1 MTLAKGEDSSHRKG
15 KEIVVDDP
23 VSKVVGEDAPLS
35 SSERSEEE
43 EVSRDLDSEC
53 APLIDLWYDTHMDFL
68 VVPGDYLPP
77 LPGYVWLS
85 ICHRDTEVF

>member
-1 MTLAKGEDSSHRKG
+1 MTLAKGEDSSHRKA
-15 KEIVVDDP
+15 KEIVVDDL

-35 SSERSEEE
+35 ESERSEEE

-53 APLIDLWYDTHMDFL
+53 APLIDLWYDTHMHFL

-85 ICHRDTEVF
+85 VCHRDTEVF